1 MKQLIRTATLFAEQ
15 HPLGEFG
22 TVFRQC
28 GIFRRDAGVATIML
42 TIVTNT
48 NTNTNTI
55 VVTTTIASRRK
66 ILSELGD
73 QTRMGLFVDL
83 HENREHNQAKKRSE
97 QYPNRPQWPGD
108 GTG

>member
-48 NTNTNTI
+48 NTNTNTNTI
-55 VVTTTIASRRK
+55 VVTTVSYTHLTLPTIA
-66 ILSELGD
+66 
-73 QTRMGLFVDL
+73 
-83 HENREHNQAKKRSE
+83 
-97 QYPNRPQWPGD
+97 
-108 GTG
+108 

>member
-28 GIFRRDAGVATIML
+28 GVFRRDAGVATIML
-42 TIVTNT
+42 TIVI

-83 HENREHNQAKKRSE
+83 HEIANTIRPSTMHTSGIMKARS
-97 QYPNRPQWPGD
+97 
-108 GTG
+108 